1 MAHLG
6 APSSRPG
13 HTDGPAPSPTLG
25 PAPAAEPAA
34 GPGRGLAVDI
44 RGLHLAYGPVRAV
57 DGIDLAIAPGETVA
71 LLGQNGAG
79 KSTTLDVV
87 LGLARPDA
95 GQVRLFGRTPADAV
109 ADGRIGAMLQ
119 TGLLVRDLTVREL
132 LTMVA
137 ALYRAPLGVDDVLAM
152 TGTADI
158 ADRRTQRLSGGQ
170 TQRARFAVAM
180 IADPALLVL
189 DEPTVA
195 LDPESRHGFWASMR
209 AATAAG
215 KTVLFATHYLD
226 EADAFADRIVVMAR
240 GRIVADGPTTEI
252 KARVGRRRVRATLP
266 GVPLTDL
273 GTLAGVATAERHG
286 DTVVL
291 GCPDSDAAVRALL
304 ARYPEARD
312 LEVGGAALEDAFLE
326 LTSDGPDHGFREAR
340 S

>member
-1 MAHLG
+1 
-6 APSSRPG
+6 
-13 HTDGPAPSPTLG
+13 
-25 PAPAAEPAA
+25 
-34 GPGRGLAVDI
+34 
-44 RGLHLAYGPVRAV
+44 
-57 DGIDLAIAPGETVA
+57 VA

-79 KSTTLDVV
+79 KSTTLDVI

-95 GQVRLFGRTPADAV
+95 GQVRLFGLDPSAAI
-109 ADGRIGAMLQ
+109 ADGRVGAMLQ

-137 ALYRAPLGVDDVLAM
+137 ALYRAPLDVHEVLAM

-170 TQRARFAVAM
+170 TQRARFAMAM
-180 IADPALLVL
+180 IADPSLLVL

-195 LDPESRHGFWASMR
+195 LDPESRHAFWASMR
-209 AATAAG
+209 AGTAAG

-252 KARVGRRRVRATLP
+252 KARVGQRRVRATLP
-266 GVPLTDL
+266 EVPVTALT
-273 GTLAGVATAERHG
+273 AMPGVATAERHG
-286 DTVVL
+286 GTVVL
-291 GCPDSDAAVRALL
+291 RCHDGDQAVRALL

-326 LTSDGPDHGFREAR
+326 LTSEQPIDRQEAPR
-340 S
+340 